1 MKIDMTKPIKNLIGV
16 NLENPESKL
25 KKKEPFTMRIVCTN
39 SLLTPTQDDKNI
51 DGNEKARRF
60 ELAMRVY
67 TEDEI
72 DLNVDE
78 LKLIKDLIGRLY
90 SPLVVGRAY
99 QILDPKE
106 KPSDGL
112 IK

>member
-25 KKKEPFTMRIVCTN
+25 KEKEPLTMRIVCTN

-51 DGNEKARRF
+51 DGNEKAKRF
-60 ELAMRVY
+60 ELAMRIY
-67 TEDEI
+67 TEKEI
-72 DLNVDE
+72 DLDIDE
-78 LKLIKDLIGRLY
+78 LKMIKDLIGRLY
-90 SPLVVGRAY
+90 TPLVVGRAY
-99 QILDPKE
+99 QILDPKP

-112 IK
+112 KK